1 MKEQKQFAQYGSPVM
16 NVRMHK
22 EMWRRIDERC
32 AELHANRSEFI
43 RKAVETTLTKEPEKH
58 THAK

>member
-1 MKEQKQFAQYGSPVM
+1 
-16 NVRMHK
+16 
-22 EMWRRIDERC
+22 MWRRIDERC

-43 RKAVETTLTKEPEKH
+43 RKAVETALTKEPEKH